1 MRTKTKISLTID
13 TELFEA
19 IEKAAEACNMAK
31 SHLAQEALIL
41 WLKKKTEDAMAE
53 GYIEMARE
61 DSEFADI
68 TLQAQKEIL
77 S

>member
-1 MRTKTKISLTID
+1 MRTKRKVSLTID

-41 WLKKKTEDAMAE
+41 WLKKKTEDSMAE

-61 DSEFADI
+61 DNEFAEM